1 VSAADPFELARA
13 KAMLCGYD
21 ARWADD
27 MDRYE
32 VLGVELEFAAPLVNP
47 LTRATSRTWR
57 IGGKLDV
64 MVRERAT
71 RRDLIVE
78 HKTAS
83 VDVGAGSEYWRRLRM
98 DGQVSIY
105 FDGARALGYDPQ
117 ACLYDVLAKTGLR
130 PSAIPVL
137 DEAGV
142 KIVLAANGERVRTK
156 DGKKWRETG
165 DTAAGYVVQT
175 RPETPEEYLA
185 RLIDAIAEDPN
196 RFYQRGEVVRLE
208 QEIEEAQHDIWQLGK
223 QVRESDLAG
232 RFPRN
237 PDACVR
243 YGQTCSFFDVCTGAA
258 SLSDETRFRR
268 VSEYHSELPQASAE
282 VGRGFDLLTASR
294 LSSARACQRLHK
306 LRYVDGYRPAVDAEA
321 LRFGTLIHRG
331 LEAWWLAPAGADRL
345 ELALAALTAEP
356 TNQRAPAH
364 ASA

>member
-1 VSAADPFELARA
+1 VTAADPFELARA
-13 KAMLCGYD
+13 QAMLCGYD

-47 LTRATSRTWR
+47 LTRAPSRTWR

-64 MVRERAT
+64 LVRDVVDDRN
-71 RRDLIVE
+71 LVVE

-83 VDVGAGSEYWRRLRM
+83 GEVGPGSEYARRLRM
-98 DGQVSIY
+98 DGQVSLY
-105 FDGARALGYDPQ
+105 FDGAAALGHEAQ
-117 ACLYDVLAKTGLR
+117 ACLYDVLSKPALR
-130 PSAIPVL
+130 PKDIPVL

-142 KIVLAANGERVRTK
+142 KIVLDANGERVRTK
-156 DGKKWRETG
+156 DGKKWRETA
-165 DTAAGYVVQT
+165 DTAAGFVLQT
-175 RPETPEEYLA
+175 RQEKPEEYLA
-185 RLIDAIAEDPN
+185 RLVDAIAEDPN
-196 RFYQRGEVVRLE
+196 GYFQRLEVVRHE
-208 QEIEEAQHDIWQLGK
+208 QELSEAQHDVWQLGK

-232 RFPRN
+232 RYPRN

-243 YGQTCSFFDVCTGAA
+243 YGQTCAFFDVCTGAA
-258 SLSDETRFRR
+258 SLDDPSRFRR
-268 VSEYHSELPQASAE
+268 SDVYHPELEQATAE

-294 LSSARACQRLHK
+294 LSAARACQRLHQLK
-306 LRYVDGYRPAVDAEA
+306 YARGYRPAQDAEA

-356 TNQRAPAH
+356 TNQHAPAH
-364 ASA
+364 ADA